1 MSTFESLK
9 EFAEQRLAAAV
20 DEIFEYFEKTVTE
33 YDEELDCY
41 CRLLDIILQPQIIL
55 RRADV
60 RLLTDSAEVPP
71 EQQEMSSSL
80 DQESPRIKE
89 EHEEVW
95 RSQEE
100 EHLQGLEKADVTLI
114 CVKSEDD
121 EEKPE
126 FSQLHQSQI
135 VEHREVEAPASF
147 PTKHMKAEVNEEDSG
162 ISEPACDVQAVSTDS
177 SLDIYEAETEDR
189 NDLNR
194 LNAGKLHKP
203 FSCLFCEKRFVSKLD
218 LVIHARGH
226 TRGKPFR
233 CSNCAKCFSYRTA
246 LKRHMMLHTGEKP
259 FTGRVCDRRLI
270 RKSQIKTQKSVIQ
283 SSCKR

>member
-1 MSTFESLK
+1 MSAFENLK

-20 DEIFEYFEKTVTE
+20 DEIFEYFEKTVTD

-41 CRLLDIILQPQIIL
+41 VRLLDIILQPQIRL
-55 RRADV
+55 QRADV
-60 RLLTDSAEVPP
+60 HSLTDSAEVPP
-71 EQQEMSSSL
+71 EQEMRSSL
-80 DQESPRIKE
+80 DQESPESPRIKE

-95 RSQEE
+95 SSQEKE
-100 EHLQGLEKADVTLI
+100 LLKGLEKADITLI
-114 CVKSEDD
+114 SVKSEDD

-126 FSQLHQSQI
+126 LSQLHQSQV

-147 PTKHMKAEVNEEDSG
+147 PTKHMKADVNEEDSG
-162 ISEPACDVQAVSTDS
+162 ISEPVCDVQAVRTDS
-177 SLDIYEAETEDR
+177 SVDIYEPETEDR

-194 LNAGKLHKP
+194 CNAGKLHKP
-203 FSCLFCEKRFVSKLD
+203 FSCLFCEKRFVCKLD

-246 LKRHMMLHTGEKP
+246 LKQHMMLHTGEKP

-270 RKSQIKTQKSVIQ
+270 RKSQIKTQK
-283 SSCKR
+283 